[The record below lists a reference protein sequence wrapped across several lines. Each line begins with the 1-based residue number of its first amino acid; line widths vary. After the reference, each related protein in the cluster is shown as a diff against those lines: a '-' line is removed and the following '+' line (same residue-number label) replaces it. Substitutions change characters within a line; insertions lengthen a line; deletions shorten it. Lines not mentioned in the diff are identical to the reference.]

1 MRTSGIGG
9 QAVIEGIMMKNRE
22 KYAVAVRKPDQE
34 IEVLVDDHKSIMKNE
49 KIQKMPV
56 VRGVVN
62 FIDSMVLGMKTLTYS
77 GSFYEED
84 DAEPTKADRLIE
96 KVFKDK
102 AEKAVMAVTVA
113 FSILIAIA
121 IFMILPYFL
130 SDLLRKFLVSDALLA
145 LAEGIIRIS
154 LFLGYIFAISHIKD
168 IQRVFM
174 YHGSEHKCINC
185 IENGL
190 ELTVENVRTSSKEHK
205 RCGTSFLLI
214 VMVISVI
221 FFMLIR
227 VDSTALRL
235 VIRLVLVPVIAGIAY
250 EFIRLAGNTENAV
263 VNLLSKPGMWLQG
276 LTTKEPDDSMIEVA
290 IAAVEAIFDWRAYQ
304 AENFGEG
311 QPVKE

>member
-190 ELTVENVRTSSKEHK
+190 ELTVENVRASSKEHK